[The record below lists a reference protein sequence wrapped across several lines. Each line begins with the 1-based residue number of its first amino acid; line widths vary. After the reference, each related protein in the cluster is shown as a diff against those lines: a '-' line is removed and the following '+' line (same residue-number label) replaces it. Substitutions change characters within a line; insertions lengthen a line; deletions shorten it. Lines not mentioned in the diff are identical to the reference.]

1 MLLDVRDINTYYGT
15 SHILQDVAFSVAAG
29 EVVAL
34 LGRNGVGKTT
44 TLRSIMGLTP
54 PKDGQV
60 LLEGQNLRGQAAH
73 AVSRLGV
80 AYMPDDLRIF
90 PDLTCEENLLIAA
103 KLSPR
108 QGYWDQEKVE
118 ALFPVLADRRKQKGL
133 NMSGGEK
140 KMLSMGR
147 ALMANPQLML
157 MDEPSEGLAPLI
169 VRALGQ
175 AIAEIRAHGVTIL
188 LADQNLKFCRQVCD
202 RGYIIEKGR
211 IVHQGTMEEIWGR
224 SEERRVGKE
233 CRRLCRSRWSPYH

>member
-1 MLLDVRDINTYYGT
+1 MLLNIEAINTFYGT
-15 SHILQDVAFSVAAG
+15 SHILQDVSLSVEAG

-44 TLRSIMGLTP
+44 TLRSVMGLTP
-54 PKDGQV
+54 PRSGSIQ
-60 LLEGQNLRGQAAH
+60 LEGKELRGLPAH
-73 AVSRLGV
+73 TISRLGV

-108 QGYWDQEKVE
+108 TGYWNQEKVE
-118 ALFPVLADRRKQKGL
+118 ALFPVLAERRGQKGL
-133 NMSGGEK
+133 NLSGGEK

-147 ALMANPQLML
+147 ALMASPQIVL

-169 VRALGQ
+169 VRALVA
-175 AIAEIRAHGVTIL
+175 AIAEIRSHGVTLL

-211 IVHQGTMEEIWGR
+211 IVHQDTMEGIWAD
-224 SEERRVGKE
+224 ETVVKKY
-233 CRRLCRSRWSPYH
+233 LAL